1 MFLKNIKNFFS
12 QKHHRGGKEIYPD
25 EIFIDSSNLPK
36 FDTSQF
42 EGRLE
47 KPIPV
52 RTFFFLGIFFTL
64 IVIVYISKLSILQ
77 VVKGEIY
84 QNKSENNRLL
94 HTAIFANRGIIFDRN
109 GDILVTNFLDPS
121 APEFLHRGYPSAPG
135 FSTLLGYVKYPSKD
149 KYGFYYQKSIDGMD
163 GVEQFFNDGLSG
175 SDGVKIV
182 ETNAKGELQSESV
195 MQPPING
202 ESITLSIDSG
212 VQSRFYQD
220 IAQTAKEFGFK
231 GGAGVIMDIFSGEI
245 LSLVSFPEY
254 DSFIL
259 SEGSDSKKINQYLRD
274 VNTPFL
280 DRVTSGLYTPGSIVK
295 PFVAIGAL
303 EEKIIDPLKQ
313 ILSTGSISLPNP
325 FFPDKKSVFTDWK
338 AHGWVDMRKAIAVS
352 SDVYFYEV
360 GGGFGDQKGLGIYNI
375 EKYADAFGFQEKT
388 GINLSGEKSGVVPD
402 PEWKKDNFNGED
414 WRVGDTYFTAIGQY
428 GFQVTPLEAV
438 RAVGAIANEGTL
450 VKPTVLMGQSV
461 SVIRRLGF
469 AKDSFKVAKEG
480 MRQAVTDGI
489 ASGLNVSYVN
499 VAAKTGTAELGVA
512 KALVNSWSVGFFP
525 YNKPKYAF
533 TVVMEKG
540 PSHNTVGATYVM
552 RNLLDW
558 MSVHASQY
566 LKN

>member
-1 MFLKNIKNFFS
+1 VFLKNIKNFFS
-12 QKHHRGGKEIYPD
+12 RRHHKGGKEIYPD

-47 KPIPV
+47 RPIPI
-52 RTFFFLGIFFTL
+52 RTFFFLGIFFAL
-64 IVIVYISKLSILQ
+64 IVVVYISKLSILQ

-121 APEFLHRGYPSAPG
+121 APEFLHRGYPSVPG

-163 GVEQFFNDGLSG
+163 GVEQFFNDDLSG

-195 MQPPING
+195 MQPPKNG
-202 ESITLSIDSG
+202 ESVMLSIDSG
-212 VQSRFYQD
+212 VQGRFYKD
-220 IAQTAKEFGFK
+220 IAETAKEFGFK
-231 GGAGVIMDIFSGEI
+231 GGAGVIMDISSGEI

-254 DSFIL
+254 DSFVL

-274 VNTPFL
+274 TNTPFL

-388 GINLSGEKSGVVPD
+388 GINLFGEKSGVVPD

-438 RAVGAIANEGTL
+438 RAIGAIANEGTL
-450 VKPTVLMGQSV
+450 VRPNVLMGQSV

-489 ASGLNVSYVN
+489 ASGLNVSYVD

-525 YNKPKYAF
+525 YNNPKYAF
-533 TVVMEKG
+533 AVVMEKG
-540 PSHNTVGATYVM
+540 PSHNTVGGTYVM
-552 RNLLDW
+552 RNLFDW
-558 MSVHASQY
+558 MSIHTPQY
-566 LKN
+566 FK

>member
-12 QKHHRGGKEIYPD
+12 RRHHKGGKEIYPD

-47 KPIPV
+47 RPIPI
-52 RTFFFLGIFFTL
+52 RTFFFLGIFFAL
-64 IVIVYISKLSILQ
+64 IVVVYISKLSILQ

-121 APEFLHRGYPSAPG
+121 APEFLHRGYPSVPG

-163 GVEQFFNDGLSG
+163 GVEQFFNDDLSG

-195 MQPPING
+195 MQPPKNG
-202 ESITLSIDSG
+202 ESVMLSIDSG
-212 VQSRFYQD
+212 VQGRFYKD
-220 IAQTAKEFGFK
+220 IAETAKEFGFK
-231 GGAGVIMDIFSGEI
+231 GGAGVIMDISSGEI

-254 DSFIL
+254 DSFVL

-274 VNTPFL
+274 TNTPFL

-388 GINLSGEKSGVVPD
+388 GINLFGEKSGVVPD

-438 RAVGAIANEGTL
+438 RAIGAIANEGTL
-450 VKPTVLMGQSV
+450 VRPNVLMGQSV

-489 ASGLNVSYVN
+489 ASGLNVSYVD

-525 YNKPKYAF
+525 YNNPKYAF
-533 TVVMEKG
+533 AVVMEKG
-540 PSHNTVGATYVM
+540 PSHNTVGGTYVM
-552 RNLLDW
+552 RNLFDW
-558 MSVHASQY
+558 MSIHTPQY
-566 LKN
+566 FK